1 MSQQDK
7 IESFWNWFKENN
19 HKYLFLSDISEDE
32 KENLMDD
39 FLSHLHEYCD
49 DLYFEIGGHPDDED
63 VELIITAEG
72 VIEHFD
78 KVELLIDSA
87 PKIKNWN
94 LIKFKQPHGPGFVT
108 TYEGTK
114 FDPDKIIFI
123 PLENK
128 KKPDLVGIQVCY
140 PELTEENRNKYSNAT
155 YIVLDALI
163 GEKSV
168 ACDIDFL
175 EVINTPADIS
185 EFDFRHLSDIGE
197 FIKERKKNAC

>member
-1 MSQQDK
+1 MNKQHK
-7 IESFWNWFKENN
+7 IKSFWTWFKENN
-19 HKYLFLSDISEDE
+19 HKYLFLSEISEDE
-32 KENLMDD
+32 KEALMDD
-39 FLSHLHEYCD
+39 FLSHLHEYSS

-72 VIEHFD
+72 IREHFD
-78 KVELLIDSA
+78 KVELLVDSA
-87 PKIKNWN
+87 PKIKSWTF
-94 LIKFKQPHGPGFVT
+94 IKFKQPHGPDFVT

-128 KKPDLVGIQVCY
+128 NDPDLVGINVCY
-140 PELTEENRNKYSNAT
+140 ADLTEENRNKYANAT
-155 YIVLDALI
+155 YVVLDALL

-175 EVINTPADIS
+175 EIINTPADIS
-185 EFDFRHLSDIGE
+185 EYDFGHLSDIGDY
-197 FIKERKKNAC
+197 IKRKKKNAC